1 MSEKGVPC
9 TNLSFYD
16 TTKYYPMTLTSAVV
30 VHAISA
36 ARGFMSG
43 FSGIFGGKLSAI
55 EDKYVD
61 IRNEAL
67 GEIRNK
73 AAQHGADMIAGV
85 EFDISTVEQNFIVCL
100 VSGTLLKK
108 RASKGGSACSSQKSR
123 VSPSSMSSKTSK
135 TSKTS
140 NTSDTTRTNVSRT
153 NVSRKSATRTK

>member
-1 MSEKGVPC
+1 VHKLIKNKIIINKYMSEKGVPC

-67 GEIRNK
+67 NEIREK
-73 AAQHGADMIAGV
+73 AVKHGADMIAGV

-108 RASKGGSACSSQKSR
+108 RDNKGGSACSSPKSH
-123 VSPSSMSSKTSK
+123 VSP
-135 TSKTS
+135 TS
-140 NTSDTTRTNVSRT
+140 NPKRTKRKSP
-153 NVSRKSATRTK
+153 SRKSATRTK